1 MPHAIDTL
9 ELPKLQFD
17 HLPRELIEEILS
29 LMPTRSLVQVS
40 GTSKLIHDIATY
52 ILSRRLRHTLH
63 IEGYKLIFECY
74 AADDQ
79 FNHPFNHCEY
89 TGTHVGAENTAAATK
104 KFQKVPYFTEDDDEE
119 ECNPLAKLY
128 SHFTPRTFNTEAPTP
143 STTVTIDSGDI
154 FTQICASASLIKLSG
169 SSHNGGVQ
177 SVIPVCESFFRV
189 KRDWLD
195 SACEKSGKQETP
207 MTWVGM
213 GENMGLRL
221 NITGRKVVGPAVSG
235 GVRGRDQEDEAVE
248 YGVEY
253 EGMVIRASYLL
264 EMVEKKQHASFFQ
277 NLKFVA
283 DEEEEE
289 AVAVET
295 MGSALAVF

>member
-1 MPHAIDTL
+1 
-9 ELPKLQFD
+9 
-17 HLPRELIEEILS
+17 
-29 LMPTRSLVQVS
+29 MPTRSLVMVS

-63 IEGYKLIFECY
+63 VEGYKLIFECY
-74 AADDQ
+74 AADDK

-89 TGTHVGAENTAAATK
+89 TGTHVGAENSAAATK
-104 KFQKVPYFTEDDDEE
+104 KFQKVPYFTKDDGDEE

-128 SHFTPRTFNTEAPTP
+128 SHFTPRSFNIDSPTP

-154 FTQICASASLIKLSG
+154 FAQICASASLIKLSN
-169 SSHNGGVQ
+169 SEYGGVT
-177 SVIPVCESFFRV
+177 SFIPVCESFFRV
-189 KRDWLD
+189 KRSWLD
-195 SACEKSGKQETP
+195 SACEEGSKQGAFP
-207 MTWVGM
+207 MAWVGM
-213 GENMGLRL
+213 GENMGLNL

-253 EGMVIRASYLL
+253 SGVVIRASYLL

-277 NLKFVA
+277 NLKLVN
-283 DEEEEE
+283 EEEGVTGGLQETT
-289 AVAVET
+289 AVAV
-295 MGSALAVF
+295 F